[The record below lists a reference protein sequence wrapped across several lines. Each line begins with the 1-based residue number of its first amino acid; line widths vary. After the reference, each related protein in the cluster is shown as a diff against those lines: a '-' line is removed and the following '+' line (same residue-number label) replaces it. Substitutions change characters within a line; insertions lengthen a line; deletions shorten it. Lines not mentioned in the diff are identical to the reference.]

1 MYIRNY
7 MKGDSQ
13 ETAELFYNTV
23 HVINKRDYTDAQIK
37 VWAPENRDLKKWNE
51 SFSGRKAIVAVEENH
66 IVGFC
71 DITDSGYLDRLY
83 VHSEFQGKGAGKA
96 LCREAEKYAADR
108 LNGIVEVYG
117 SITARPF
124 FESLGYSVVR
134 DNGVIRDGISLK
146 NFYMKKEL
154 PKRSLHL
161 ESTPPLETERLML
174 RKFTFDDIDDMY
186 SIYSD
191 ESVNKFLPW
200 FPFASKAETEKYL
213 RENIMPQYEN
223 QFSCRYCVELKET
236 GKVIG
241 YVSLGCIDLKNR
253 SGDLGYGLMK
263 EYWNRGI
270 ITEAS
275 KEILKWLK
283 DCGFRC
289 ITATHDVNN
298 PASGEVM
305 KKLGMK
311 YRCSYDEMWQP
322 KNFKVTF
329 KLYRI
334 DF

>member
-134 DNGVIRDGISLK
+134 DNEVIRDGISLK

>member
-23 HVINKRDYTDAQIK
+23 HTINKRDYTDDQIK
-37 VWAPENRDLKKWNE
+37 VWAPENRDLKKWND
-51 SFSGRKAIVAVEENH
+51 SFRDRKAMVAVEGNR

-71 DITDSGYLDRLY
+71 DITDFGYLDRLY

-96 LCREAEKYAADR
+96 LCREAEKYAADYG
-108 LNGIVEVYG
+108 NETVEVYG

-124 FESLGYSVVR
+124 FESLGYVVVR
-134 DNGVIRDGISLK
+134 DNEVIRDGISLK

-154 PKRSLHL
+154 PKISLHL
-161 ESTPPLETERLML
+161 ESTPPLETERLIL

-186 SIYSD
+186 AIYSD
-191 ESVNKFLPW
+191 ERVNKFLPW

>member
-13 ETAELFYNTV
+13 ETAKLFYNTV

-108 LNGIVEVYG
+108 GNETVEVYG
-117 SITARPF
+117 SITAKPF
-124 FESLGYSVVR
+124 FESLGYSVIR
-134 DNGVIRDGISLK
+134 DNEVIRDGISLK

-186 SIYSD
+186 AIYSD
-191 ESVNKFLPW
+191 ERVNKFLPW

-263 EYWNRGI
+263 EYWNKGI

-329 KLYRI
+329 NLYRI

>member
-13 ETAELFYNTV
+13 ETAKLFYNTV

-108 LNGIVEVYG
+108 GNGIVEVYG

-134 DNGVIRDGISLK
+134 DNEVIRDGISLK

>member
-23 HVINKRDYTDAQIK
+23 HTINKRDYTDDQIK

-51 SFSGRKAIVAVEENH
+51 SFYSRKAIVAVEENR

-83 VHSEFQGKGAGKA
+83 VHSKFQGKGAGKA
-96 LCREAEKYAADR
+96 LCREAEKYAADYG
-108 LNGIVEVYG
+108 NETVEVYG

-134 DNGVIRDGISLK
+134 DNEVIRDGISLK

-161 ESTPPLETERLML
+161 ESTPPLETERLIL
-174 RKFTFDDIDDMY
+174 RKLTFDDIDDMY
-186 SIYSD
+186 AIYSD
-191 ESVNKFLPW
+191 ERVNKFLPW

-213 RENIMPQYEN
+213 KENIMPQYEN
-223 QFSCRYCVELKET
+223 QFSCRYCVELKDM

>member
-7 MKGDSQ
+7 VKGDSQ
-13 ETAELFYNTV
+13 ETAELFNNTV

-83 VHSEFQGKGAGKA
+83 VHSKFQGKGAGKA

-108 LNGIVEVYG
+108 GNETVEVYG
-117 SITARPF
+117 SITAKPF
-124 FESLGYSVVR
+124 FESLGYSVIR
-134 DNGVIRDGISLK
+134 DNEVIRDGISLK

>member
-7 MKGDSQ
+7 TNGDCR

-23 HVINKRDYTDAQIK
+23 HKINKRDYTADQIK
-37 VWAPENRDLKKWNE
+37 VWAPENRDLKKWND
-51 SFSGRKAIVAVEENH
+51 SFSGRKAIVAVEENQ

-83 VHSEFQGKGAGKA
+83 VHGEYQGKGAGKA
-96 LCREAEKYAADR
+96 LCREAEKYAAAKEND
-108 LNGIVEVYG
+108 LVTVYA
-117 SITARPF
+117 SITAKAF
-124 FESLGYSVVR
+124 FESLGYSTVR
-134 DNGVIRDGISLK
+134 DNEVIRDGITLK
-146 NFYMKKEL
+146 NFLMEKEL
-154 PKRSLHL
+154 PKSSLRL
-161 ESTPPLETERLML
+161 ESTPVLETERLIL
-174 RKFTFDDIDDMY
+174 RRFTFDDIEDMY
-186 SIYSD
+186 AIYSD
-191 ESVNKFLPW
+191 KTVNKFLPW
-200 FPFASKAETEKYL
+200 FPFESREETEKYL
-213 RENIMPQYEN
+213 SENIMPQYEN

-253 SGDLGYGLMK
+253 GGDLGYGLMK

-283 DCGFRC
+283 GCGCRY

-311 YRCSYDEMWQP
+311 YRCSYDEIWQP

-329 KLYRI
+329 RLYRI

>member
-96 LCREAEKYAADR
+96 LCREAEKYAVDHG
-108 LNGIVEVYG
+108 NETVEVYG
-117 SITARPF
+117 SITAKPF

-134 DNGVIRDGISLK
+134 DNEVIRDGISLK

-154 PKRSLHL
+154 PKRSLRL
-161 ESTPPLETERLML
+161 ESTPPLETERLIL

-186 SIYSD
+186 AIYSD
-191 ESVNKFLPW
+191 ERVNKFLPW
-200 FPFASKAETEKYL
+200 FPFSSKSETEKYL
-213 RENIMPQYEN
+213 RENIIPQYEN

-329 KLYRI
+329 NLYRI